1 MGRPM
6 PTGDRGPR
14 AGRIGACGDRLRLRG
29 GEARHRP
36 DRGAAPVGL
45 PDRGSEAGY
54 NLVALAILIAVM
66 NVAVAA
72 ALPYWSSWAQRQKEE
87 ELVFRGL
94 QYAEAIR
101 IFRVRQGRLPTA
113 LEELVEVEPRA
124 IRQLWT
130 NPMAEDGRW
139 GLLMQGAPS
148 NAGQRGDGSGN
159 AQPTTNAAA
168 AAAAGAGGG
177 SMTAVPP
184 PNEEEGEGPVVGP
197 ILGVYSATPGPS
209 MRVFNGQQDVGDWY
223 FTSEL
228 IQLRPGNAADGRPP
242 PRLTSEWIGR
252 PFPPGVLDGPATR
265 DGTAPA
271 KRSVER
277 RRRVARPSVSALS
290 AEGSG
295 VRRSPPLP
303 SGSAGCRTPPACP
316 SEPRPAAPAG
326 TCAPRSPSP
335 SRSRPARAV

>member
-36 DRGAAPVGL
+36 DRGAGPVGL
-45 PDRGSEAGY
+45 PDRSSEAGY
-54 NLVALAILIAVM
+54 NLVALVILIAVM

-265 DGTAPA
+265 DGTAPG
-271 KRSVER
+271 E
-277 RRRVARPSVSALS
+277 
-290 AEGSG
+290 E
-295 VRRSPPLP
+295 VR
-303 SGSAGCRTPPACP
+303 
-316 SEPRPAAPAG
+316 
-326 TCAPRSPSP
+326 
-335 SRSRPARAV
+335 